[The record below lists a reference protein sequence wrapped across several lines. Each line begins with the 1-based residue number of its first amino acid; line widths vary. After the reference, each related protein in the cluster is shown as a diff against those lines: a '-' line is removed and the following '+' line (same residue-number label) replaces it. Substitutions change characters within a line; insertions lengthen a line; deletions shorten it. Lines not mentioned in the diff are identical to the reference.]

1 MGQVMKL
8 ANGSIETILN
18 ERDFEDILDKY
29 LGSEAADYWHE
40 HFKNYDEAMS
50 KAEDYED
57 KCLRVEELEREK
69 AELEDTI
76 TNLENKLEELQH
88 ENG

>member
-40 HFKNYDEAMS
+40 HFENYDEAIS

-69 AELEDTI
+69 AELEDRI
-76 TNLENKLEELQH
+76 TDLENKLEELQH

>member
-29 LGSEAADYWHE
+29 
-40 HFKNYDEAMS
+40 
-50 KAEDYED
+50 ED
-57 KCLRVEELEREK
+57 KCLRVEELKREK